1 MADERE
7 QGNGTSRP
15 VDPAGSPNTERE
27 HRPATPV
34 GEPDPRTIVAEV
46 PHVSPKGRRYTIVV
60 TNELDPYEEPVVGEK
75 REKQGPPEGGDP

>member
-1 MADERE
+1 M
-7 QGNGTSRP
+7 
-15 VDPAGSPNTERE
+15 
-27 HRPATPV
+27 
-34 GEPDPRTIVAEV
+34 AEV